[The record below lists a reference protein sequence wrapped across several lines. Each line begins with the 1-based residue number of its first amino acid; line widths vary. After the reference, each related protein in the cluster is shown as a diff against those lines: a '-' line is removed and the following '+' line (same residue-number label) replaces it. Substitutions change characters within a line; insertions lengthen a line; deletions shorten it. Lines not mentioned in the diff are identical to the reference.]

1 MLAPSAFLLRFP
13 QVTKNKRVNE
23 WIPALILDVKRRE
36 LLRKIYRQA
45 ARQGIKDVALREGG
59 RHSIVTISN
68 LSIPIPRHKE
78 LGDLPAM
85 QIMKQFQ
92 PVLGERWWHND

>member
-1 MLAPSAFLLRFP
+1 
-13 QVTKNKRVNE
+13 
-23 WIPALILDVKRRE
+23 VKRRE
-36 LLRKIYRQA
+36 LLKKIYRQA
-45 ARQGIKDVALREGG
+45 ALQGIKNVTLREGG
-59 RHSIVTISN
+59 SHSIVTISN

-78 LGDLPAM
+78 LADLLAM